1 MKGLCSPFTDVL
13 KSRDEHYPYSPTPV
27 GQGSGL
33 VVILAVFTL
42 SLLLRNQVQGWQLG
56 DACGVQ
62 LVCKHMWAK
71 EEE

>member
-1 MKGLCSPFTDVL
+1 MNTI
-13 KSRDEHYPYSPTPV
+13 PTHPPPWARAP
-27 GQGSGL
+27 GL